1 MPGRDVP
8 GRDVV
13 HAPRRS
19 DGLLVVLI
27 APDSFK
33 GTLTSVQVAEAIA
46 EGWRRAR
53 PADEVT
59 LAPLADGGEGT
70 LEAIAAT
77 GAWAWQDAAASDPIG
92 RPVTARWL
100 RSADGARACVELAS
114 ASGLSRLAPVERDP
128 FGASTRG
135 TGEVLRAVLDA
146 GIGHIVLGIGGSAT
160 TDGGRGILEALGA
173 EVRDLPDGGFE
184 IDLSGLDPRL
194 AATELR
200 IACDVTNPLLGERG
214 AAATYGPQKGADPA
228 AVAALDARLARWA
241 GALEDATRHRERDSA
256 GAGAAGGTAFGLL
269 CLADRFRLLELV
281 PGVELVVEEIGLES
295 MLATADLVIT
305 GEGRIDAQTAFGKT
319 ALGVARLAHAA
330 GVRCVAVGGGVE
342 PEGVEALARFGA
354 TVVPVWEQPMPLE
367 VAMAAGA
374 APLIECG
381 ARIARALD
389 GRLTTPKRK
398 PGSDKVIIHPD
409 FDDPVPEWDPD
420 YMHPDDPMRD
430 LLK

>member
-1 MPGRDVP
+1 MLGRDVVRDA

-13 HAPRRS
+13 HARRR
-19 DGLLVVLI
+19 DHGRLVVLI

-33 GTLTSVQVAEAIA
+33 GSLTSVQVAEAIA
-46 EGWRRAR
+46 EGWRRVR
-53 PADEVT
+53 SADEIT

-92 RPVTARWL
+92 RPITARWL

-114 ASGLSRLAPVERDP
+114 ASGLSRLASDERDP

-146 GIGHIVLGIGGSAT
+146 GVHHIVLGIGGSAT

-173 EVRDLPDGGFE
+173 TVRDMRDRGFE

-241 GALEDATRHRERDSA
+241 EALEDATRHRERDSA

-269 CLADRFRLLELV
+269 CLAGRFRLLELV
-281 PGVELVVEEIGLES
+281 PGVDLVVEEIGLAS

-319 ALGVARLAHAA
+319 ALGVARLAQAA
-330 GVRCVAVGGGVE
+330 GVRCIAVGGGVE

-354 TVVPVWEQPMPLE
+354 TVVPVWERPVPLME
-367 VAMAAGA
+367 AMSAGA

-381 ARIARALD
+381 ARIARLIA
-389 GRLTTPKRK
+389 RR
-398 PGSDKVIIHPD
+398 
-409 FDDPVPEWDPD
+409 
-420 YMHPDDPMRD
+420 
-430 LLK
+430 